1 MESVMHL
8 RMLAI
13 TGVLVAGLAAPLST
27 AQAAPSRGLTP
38 HSGRFD
44 ARPLPTTAAAVQ
56 AELNDVLAGDPTAKQ
71 LNSYEVALNGGKVI
85 YSVPVP
91 GSRRSSSQRTP
102 TATPLS
108 VNDCPNDWLCLWQGT
123 NYSLRLIRFTN
134 IGYLQDI
141 RPYFT
146 NVNSYYDNRG
156 QRAFLHYDLNA
167 SGTEV
172 CVSAY
177 QRNSA
182 TAPWIN
188 SHTYAVYL
196 ANSSGC

>member
-1 MESVMHL
+1 MPPRRRGGGKSSTRAPEL
-8 RMLAI
+8 GEAL
-13 TGVLVAGLAAPLST
+13 GVLLCPLSIT
-27 AQAAPSRGLTP
+27 LRAARAASPAGPRFGRRRVRT
-38 HSGRFD
+38 SGR
-44 ARPLPTTAAAVQ
+44 R
-56 AELNDVLAGDPTAKQ
+56 
-71 LNSYEVALNGGKVI
+71 
-85 YSVPVP
+85 
-91 GSRRSSSQRTP
+91 
-102 TATPLS
+102 
-108 VNDCPNDWLCLWQGT
+108 
-123 NYSLRLIRFTN
+123 RLIRFTN
-134 IGYLQDI
+134 TRYLQGI

-156 QRAFLHYDLNA
+156 QREFLHYDLNA